1 MTIAF
6 PKFISSDE
14 DLNVTYDYRC
24 SIYQQHIKK
33 TPIGH
38 VITEFLPENTYIWR
52 FTAENIMR
60 VCGAEAV
67 TFTPK
72 THSSC
77 RTMRMCTTATVS
89 DGKR

>member
-38 VITEFLPENTYIWR
+38 VITEFLPE
-52 FTAENIMR
+52 
-60 VCGAEAV
+60 
-67 TFTPK
+67 
-72 THSSC
+72 SSEDIS
-77 RTMRMCTTATVS
+77 M
-89 DGKR
+89 

>member
-38 VITEFLPENTYIWR
+38 VITEFLPENFVAISVYRILLIH
-52 FTAENIMR
+52 F
-60 VCGAEAV
+60 VY
-67 TFTPK
+67 
-72 THSSC
+72 
-77 RTMRMCTTATVS
+77 
-89 DGKR
+89 

>member
-38 VITEFLPENTYIWR
+38 VITEFLPENFVVISACKTLQ
-52 FTAENIMR
+52 
-60 VCGAEAV
+60 
-67 TFTPK
+67 
-72 THSSC
+72 THS
-77 RTMRMCTTATVS
+77 AY
-89 DGKR
+89 